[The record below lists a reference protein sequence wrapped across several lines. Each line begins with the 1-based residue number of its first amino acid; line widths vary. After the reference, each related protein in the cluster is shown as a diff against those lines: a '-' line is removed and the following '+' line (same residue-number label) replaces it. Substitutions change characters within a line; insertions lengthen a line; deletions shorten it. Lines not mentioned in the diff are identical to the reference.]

1 MPSLPIEPNQEAVD
15 SNPAPRRFSVIGLAG
30 AAGFLVCLFTLTGF
44 GGRLGWLL
52 EITSHFRVQY
62 AVILGALALLFVWRR
77 KHRTSV
83 VFLVFAI
90 LNGWLV
96 SPFLIGASTSP
107 PANTPHLRL
116 LSWNVN
122 SANRKFDELPRLLE
136 RYQPDVVLLMEVDTE
151 WAAFLRSAM
160 TNYPNKLVDERDD
173 NFGIAL
179 FSKAPLGDPQT
190 LNLGQA
196 GLPSVT
202 ATLPVAN
209 QSVTF
214 VGTHPLPPAGGLRT
228 EYRDDQLNR
237 VAVWVREHTN
247 QVVLAGDLNTTPWS
261 PAFDDLLSISGL
273 LNSSDG
279 HGINGSWPAF
289 FPPMLIPIDHFLT
302 TKDVIVLH
310 REIVNATGS
319 DHLPQVV
326 DFGLR

>member
-1 MPSLPIEPNQEAVD
+1 MEPDPVSPD
-15 SNPAPRRFSVIGLAG
+15 TKPARPRLSVIGLAG

-77 KHRTSV
+77 KHRTSA

-96 SPFLIGASTSP
+96 SPFLIGASTSAP
-107 PANTPHLRL
+107 SSSPHLRL

-122 SANRKFDELPRLLE
+122 SANRKFDELPRLLN

-160 TNYPNKLVDERDD
+160 TKYPHQLVDERDD

-179 FSKAPLGDPQT
+179 FSKVPLGDPQT
-190 LNLGQA
+190 LNLGPT

-202 ATLPVAN
+202 AALPIGD
-209 QSVTF
+209 QF
-214 VGTHPLPPAGGLRT
+214 VRFIGTHPLPPAGSLRT

-237 VAVWVREHTN
+237 VAVWVREQTN
-247 QVVLAGDLNTTPWS
+247 QVVLAGDLNMTPWS

-273 LNSSDG
+273 HNSSDG
-279 HGINGSWPAF
+279 HGVNGSWPAF

-302 TKDVIVLH
+302 TKDVTVLH
-310 REIVNATGS
+310 REIVKATGS